1 MSKIP
6 QVFIRSPTWANSSTM
21 DSQGRSDA
29 LRMIPI
35 STSFGELQVT
45 DGSYEQADLINISGR
60 AISSIQVLLT
70 DSSGRE
76 IQMGDID
83 WSFSLSLQYGSVD

>member
-1 MSKIP
+1 
-6 QVFIRSPTWANSSTM
+6 M

-29 LRMIPI
+29 LRMVPI
-35 STSFGELQVT
+35 TTDFGELQVT
-45 DGSYEQADLINISGR
+45 DGSYEQADLINVSGR

-70 DSSGRE
+70 DSSGNE

-83 WSFSLSLQYGSVD
+83 WSFSLSMQYGSVD